1 MSKSTA
7 KIHTTACGVEP
18 YDKSFGVGARK
29 HLDYGGDS
37 PYERIE
43 KLRKTYKATQLTL
56 DSKRVLVFTEVYKN
70 NESQPV
76 VIRKALALKKYME
89 ECKLSYIEGELLMTD
104 DGSPVY
110 ANPIYPENSQWYY
123 DELKHK
129 PMYEREWDPIF
140 YDEKTKDEILSTEDY
155 WKGKDIANTFRARVP
170 QDAAKGCAACGGM
183 LVINPNVNV
192 EYGIGHMTPNFP
204 YALEKGIGGMKAD
217 VLACKEKLGLPANAE
232 EEKSLQLY
240 EAQLIVL
247 DGFSEFFKRY
257 AAFAKEQIGNYSSQQ
272 TKEELQRLSEI
283 CEYLA
288 EGAPRNFW
296 EAIQLAFAV
305 CMVAFI
311 ESNGHALSLG
321 RMDQY
326 LYPFYRAD
334 MEKGAITKDFV
345 QQLIECFYLKMET
358 HGQLLPDAGDG
369 MWRGGARGWSGS
381 ALIVGGVDADGND
394 ATNDLSFMLIDAT
407 IHTRLANPYLA
418 VRYHEGTP
426 YELKVKVAEAVRLG
440 IGHPKILNDK
450 IAIEALER
458 YGVPEKDARDYVNVG
473 CVELDI
479 PGKCGGWA
487 DACYVS
493 LPKVLELALNN
504 GRCLQCAGE
513 HCPNYNTCCRGV
525 GKSLGLQTGY
535 LKDFKTFDEVI
546 AAYEAQLKYWADRA
560 ILTVNVL
567 QDVSMERDEY
577 PFMSTVISD
586 CTEKGKG
593 FVHGGA
599 RYNAVGLQ
607 ALGPATT
614 ADSLT
619 ALKKL
624 VYEDKKVTPEEYYDA
639 LLRNWEGHERLYQLV
654 NSEKIPHYGND
665 EDYADEMMEYV
676 FDTYCNT
683 LQSYPPSCGI
693 YKIRTGSFSQII
705 NLIFGL
711 GVGATPDGRM
721 AHEAIS
727 ANIDPARTVVMNRDR
742 NGPTALARSIGKL
755 DHAKA
760 GSGTLINMKF
770 GVDTISGERGRDDF
784 IDFLDAYLAQGAYH
798 IQFMVTNRDTLID
811 AQKNPDEYKDL
822 LVRVSGFS
830 AYFNSLSTA
839 FQNELIN
846 RTEQSF

>member
-1 MSKSTA
+1 MSKA

-18 YDKSFGVGARK
+18 YDKNFGVGATK
-29 HLDYGGDS
+29 HLDFGGNS

-43 KLRKTYKATQLTL
+43 TLRKTYKATPLTL
-56 DSKRVLVFTEVYKN
+56 DSKRALVFTEVYKA
-70 NESQPV
+70 NESKPIV
-76 VIRKALALKKYME
+76 LRKALALRKYME
-89 ECKLSYIEGELLMTD
+89 ECQLSYVEGELLLTD

-123 DELKHK
+123 AELKNK

-140 YDEKTKDEILSTEDY
+140 YDEKTRDEILSTEDY
-155 WKGKDIANTFRARVP
+155 WKGKDIANSFRARVP
-170 QDAAKGCAACGGM
+170 QDVAKGCAACGGM

-204 YALEKGIGGMKAD
+204 YALEKGIAGMKAD
-217 VLACKEKLGLPANAE
+217 VTAYKEKLGLPSNAE
-232 EEKSLQLY
+232 EAKSLQFY

-247 DGFSEFFKRY
+247 DGFSTLFKRY
-257 AAFAKEQIGNYSSQQ
+257 AKFAQEQIANYSSQQ
-272 TKEELQRLSEI
+272 TKDELRRMSEI
-283 CEYLA
+283 CEYLS

-296 EAIQLAFAV
+296 EAIQLAFGV
-305 CMVAFI
+305 SMVAFM
-311 ESNGHALSLG
+311 ESNGHAVSLG

-334 MEKGAITKDFV
+334 MEKNAITKDFV

-358 HGQLLPDAGDG
+358 HGQLAPDAGDG

-381 ALIVGGVDADGND
+381 ALIVGGVDAAGKD
-394 ATNDLSFMLIDAT
+394 ATNDLSFMLVDAT

-418 VRYHEGTP
+418 IRYHEGTP

-440 IGHPKILNDK
+440 IGHPKILNDEVA
-450 IAIEALER
+450 IAALER
-458 YGVPEKDARDYVNVG
+458 YGVPTEEARDYVNVG

-513 HCPNYNTCCRGV
+513 RCRNYNTCCRGV
-525 GKSLGLQTGY
+525 GKSLGLETGY

-577 PFMSTVISD
+577 PFMSTVISG
-586 CTEKGKG
+586 CTEKGRG

-599 RYNAVGLQ
+599 KYNAVGLQ

-639 LLRNWEGHERLYQLV
+639 LAKNWEGHERLYQLV
-654 NSEKIPHYGND
+654 NSEKMPHYGND
-665 EDYADEMMEYV
+665 EDYADEMMQYV
-676 FDTYCNT
+676 YNTYCDT

-693 YKIRTGSFSQII
+693 YKIRTGSFSQVI

-711 GVGATPDGRM
+711 AVGATPDGRM

-727 ANIDPARTVVMNRDR
+727 ANIDPARTAVMNRDR

-755 DHAKA
+755 DHTKA
-760 GSGTLINMKF
+760 GSGTLVNMKF
-770 GVDTISGERGRDDF
+770 GVDTISGEKGRDDF
-784 IDFLDAYLAQGAYH
+784 IDFLDAYLGQGAYH
-798 IQFMVTNRDTLID
+798 IQFMVTNRETLID
-811 AQKNPDEYKDL
+811 AQKNPDDYKDL

-830 AYFNSLSTA
+830 AYFNSLSTS